1 MGKITIN
8 NFEGDKVE
16 GRLHFK
22 ATDSWALWG
31 SSDSTIMEKQT
42 LQEMNFLLPIIIGS
56 VVALALIIIVIALV
70 VRSKKDKAQYDEEK
84 AHGTTDES
92 KKLND
97 SSEEKIIN
105 GKK

>member
-1 MGKITIN
+1 
-8 NFEGDKVE
+8 
-16 GRLHFK
+16 
-22 ATDSWALWG
+22 
-31 SSDSTIMEKQT
+31 MEKQT

-84 AHGTTDES
+84 AHGNTDES

-97 SSEEKIIN
+97 SEEKIIN

>member
-1 MGKITIN
+1 
-8 NFEGDKVE
+8 
-16 GRLHFK
+16 
-22 ATDSWALWG
+22 
-31 SSDSTIMEKQT
+31 MEKQT
-42 LQEMNFLLPIIIGS
+42 LREMNFLLPIIIGS

-84 AHGTTDES
+84 AHGATDES